1 METIVP
7 GFRSVP
13 RTGVIYVTHEA
24 TRHGFVYG
32 HPEWANLGQGSPE
45 TGAIPN
51 SPPRVESVSIAPA
64 AQQYGTVGGAKD
76 LRQAVADF
84 YNATYRRGKKS
95 KYTADNVSIAGG
107 GRLALTRL
115 ASALGNINMGHFIP
129 DYTAYEEL
137 LSVFKAFPPIPIL
150 LRAEHSYKITP
161 ADLKEEILGRGLSA
175 LLVSNP
181 ANPTGQLMEGKELA
195 TWCDPARACQCS
207 MIFDEFYSHYIYT
220 NENCS
225 SRRESAHS
233 KTGQSGL
240 MSAATSFET
249 ATKAKMVSAAEFVVD
264 VDKDPVVVVDGLTK
278 NWRYPGWRISWT
290 LGPKAVLAAIASAG
304 SFLDG
309 GANHPFQN
317 AALPLLDPKNA
328 EAETLAI
335 QKHFGRKRE
344 LVLARLKKLKIGVD
358 AAPAGAFYV
367 WANLAKLPA
376 PLDDGMNFFRECLK
390 EKTIVVPGVF
400 FDVNPGNRRMHAR
413 YKNYCRISFGPEIEK
428 LELGLNAFER
438 VIGKFK

>member
-1 METIVP
+1 MDTTIP

-45 TGAIPN
+45 TGPIPGA
-51 SPPRVESVSIAPA
+51 PDRIEAVTIAPA
-64 AQQYGTVGGAKD
+64 AQQYGTVGGVKN

-84 YNATYRRGKKS
+84 YNAIYRRGKKS
-95 KYTADNVSIAGG
+95 RYTADNVSIAGG

-137 LSVFKAFPPIPIL
+137 LSVFKAFTPIPIL
-150 LRAEHSYKITP
+150 LRREHGYKITP

-181 ANPTGQLMEGKELA
+181 ANPTGQLIEGKELSA
-195 TWCDPARACQCS
+195 WCDLARECQCS
-207 MIFDEFYSHYIYT
+207 MIFDEFYSHYIYAGT
-220 NENCS
+220 
-225 SRRESAHS
+225 SA
-233 KTGQSGL
+233 K
-240 MSAATSFET
+240 
-249 ATKAKMVSAAEFVVD
+249 KAKMISAAQYVDD
-264 VDKDPVVVVDGLTK
+264 VDKDPVVIVDGLTK

-290 LGPKAVLAAIASAG
+290 LGPKAVIEAIASAG

-317 AALPLLDPKNA
+317 AALPLLDPQNA
-328 EAETLAI
+328 AAETLAI
-335 QKHFGRKRE
+335 QKHFGQKRE
-344 LVLARLKKLKIGVD
+344 LVLARLKQMNIVAD
-358 AAPAGAFYV
+358 APPVGAFYV
-367 WANLAKLPA
+367 WANLSKLPA

-390 EKTIVVPGVF
+390 EKTIVVPGAF
-400 FDVNPGNRRMHAR
+400 FDVNPGHRRTTAR
-413 YKNYCRISFGPEIEK
+413 YKNYCRISYGPELDK
-428 LELGLNAFER
+428 LEIGLAAIAR
-438 VIGKFK
+438 VIAKFKK

>member
-1 METIVP
+1 MKSQNSIP
-7 GFRSVP
+7 GFRTVP

-24 TRHGFVYG
+24 TKHGFSYG
-32 HPEWANLGQGSPE
+32 NADWANLGQGSPE
-45 TGAIPN
+45 TGDIPG
-51 SPPRVESVSIAPA
+51 APA
-64 AQQYGTVGGAKD
+64 RVTEVKISEASRQYGPVAGNKS
-76 LRQAVADF
+76 LCQAVADF

-95 KYTADNVSIAGG
+95 RYTADNVSIASG

-137 LSVFKAFPPIPIL
+137 LSVFKAFTPIPIL
-150 LRAEHSYKITP
+150 LEAKSGYKISP
-161 ADLKEEILGRGLSA
+161 AELKEEILGRGLSA

-181 ANPTGQLMEGKELA
+181 CNPTGQLMEGKELSA
-195 TWCDPARACQCS
+195 WCDLARECECS
-207 MIFDEFYSHYIYT
+207 MIFDEFYSHYIYAS
-220 NENCS
+220 S

-233 KTGQSGL
+233 KNQSGL
-240 MSAATSFET
+240 TTAATSEIP
-249 ATKAKMVSAAEFVVD
+249 KMVSAAEFVDD
-264 VDKDPVVVVDGLTK
+264 VDQDPVVVVDGLTK

-290 LGPKAVLAAIASAG
+290 LGPKAVIEAIASAG

-328 EAETLAI
+328 AAETLAI
-335 QKHFGRKRE
+335 QKHFGKKRA
-344 LVLARLKKLKIGVD
+344 LLLSRLKKLGISAD

-367 WANLAKLPA
+367 WANLAKLPP

-390 EKTIVVPGVF
+390 EKVIVVPGVF
-400 FDVNPGNRRMHAR
+400 FDVNPGNRRTHAR

-428 LELGLNAFER
+428 LELGLDAFGR
-438 VIGKFK
+438 VIAKFK

>member
-1 METIVP
+1 MEQQNSIP
-7 GFRSVP
+7 GFRTVP

-24 TRHGFVYG
+24 TRHGFSYG
-32 HPEWANLGQGSPE
+32 NPDWSNLGQGSPE
-45 TGAIPN
+45 TGDIPGA
-51 SPPRVESVSIAPA
+51 PPRVTEVKISEASR
-64 AQQYGTVGGAKD
+64 QYSPVAGNQK
-76 LRQAVADF
+76 LREAVADF

-95 KYTADNVSIAGG
+95 QYTVDNVSIASG

-137 LSVFKAFPPIPIL
+137 LSVFKAFTPIPIL
-150 LRAEHSYKITP
+150 LEAESGYKISP

-181 ANPTGQLMEGKELA
+181 CNPTGQLMEGKELSA
-195 TWCDPARACQCS
+195 WCDLARECQCS
-207 MIFDEFYSHYIYT
+207 MIFDEFYSHYIYAS
-220 NENCS
+220 S

-233 KTGQSGL
+233 KNQSGL
-240 MSAATSFET
+240 TSAATGEIPT
-249 ATKAKMVSAAEFVVD
+249 MVSAAEFVDD
-264 VDKDPVVVVDGLTK
+264 VDQDPIVVVDGLTK

-290 LGPKAVLAAIASAG
+290 LGPKAVIEAIASAG

-328 EAETLAI
+328 AAETLAI
-335 QKHFGRKRE
+335 QKHFGKKRA
-344 LVLARLKKLKIGVD
+344 LLLSRLKKLDISAD

-367 WANLAKLPA
+367 WANLAKLPP

-390 EKTIVVPGVF
+390 EKVIVVPGVF
-400 FDVNPGNRRMHAR
+400 FDVNPGNRRTHAR

-428 LELGLNAFER
+428 LELGLNAFAR
-438 VIGKFK
+438 VIAKFK

>member
-1 METIVP
+1 MEPKTIP
-7 GFRSVP
+7 GFRTVP

-24 TRHGFVYG
+24 TQRGFSYG
-32 HPEWANLGQGSPE
+32 NSQWANLGQGSPE
-45 TGAIPN
+45 TGDLPG
-51 SPPRVESVSIAPA
+51 APA
-64 AQQYGTVGGAKD
+64 RVTEVMVSEASRQYSPVAGNQK

-95 KYTADNVSIAGG
+95 RYTADNVSIASG

-137 LSVFKAFPPIPIL
+137 LSVFKAFTPIPIL
-150 LRAEHSYKITP
+150 LEAKSGYKISP
-161 ADLKEEILGRGLSA
+161 AELKEEILGRGLSA

-181 ANPTGQLMEGKELA
+181 CNPTGQLMAGRELSA
-195 TWCDPARACQCS
+195 WCDLARECQCS
-207 MIFDEFYSHYIYT
+207 MIFDEFYSHYIYK
-220 NENCS
+220 NVESLNRENVKS
-225 SRRESAHS
+225 DSAKHDS
-233 KTGQSGL
+233 TP
-240 MSAATSFET
+240 T
-249 ATKAKMVSAAEFVVD
+249 MVSAAEFVDD

-290 LGPKAVLAAIASAG
+290 LGPKTVIEAIASAG

-328 EAETLAI
+328 AAETLAI
-335 QKHFGRKRE
+335 QKHFGKKRE
-344 LVLARLKKLKIGVD
+344 LLLSRLKKLNISAD

-376 PLDDGMNFFRECLK
+376 PLDDGMNFFREGLK
-390 EKTIVVPGVF
+390 EKVIVVPGVF
-400 FDVNPGNRRMHAR
+400 FDVNPGNRRATAR

-428 LELGLNAFER
+428 LELGLDAIER
-438 VIGKFK
+438 VIKKFKK

>member
-1 METIVP
+1 MKPQNSIP
-7 GFRSVP
+7 GFRTVP

-24 TRHGFVYG
+24 TRHGFSYG
-32 HPEWANLGQGSPE
+32 HPDWANLGQGSPE
-45 TGAIPN
+45 TGEIAGA
-51 SPPRVESVSIAPA
+51 PPRIEEVKISEASR
-64 AQQYGTVGGAKD
+64 QYSPVAGNQK

-84 YNATYRRGKKS
+84 YNATHRRGKKS
-95 KYTADNVSIAGG
+95 RYTADNVSIASG

-137 LSVFKAFPPIPIL
+137 LSVFKAFTPIPIL
-150 LRAEHSYKITP
+150 LEAKSGYKISP

-181 ANPTGQLMEGKELA
+181 CNPTGQLMEGKELSA
-195 TWCDPARACQCS
+195 WCDLARECQCS
-207 MIFDEFYSHYIYT
+207 MIFDEFYSHYVYT
-220 NENCS
+220 NG
-225 SRRESAHS
+225 
-233 KTGQSGL
+233 K
-240 MSAATSFET
+240 ATRP
-249 ATKAKMVSAAEFVVD
+249 KMVSAAEFVED
-264 VDKDPVVVVDGLTK
+264 VDKDPIVVVDGLTK

-290 LGPKAVLAAIASAG
+290 LGPKAVIEAIASAG

-328 EAETLAI
+328 VAEALAI
-335 QKHFGRKRE
+335 QKHFGKKCA
-344 LVLARLKKLKIGVD
+344 LLLSRLKKLNISAD

-367 WANLAKLPA
+367 WANLAKLPP
-376 PLDDGMNFFRECLK
+376 PLDDGMSFFREGLK
-390 EKTIVVPGVF
+390 EKVIVVPGVF
-400 FDVNPGNRRMHAR
+400 FDVNPGNRRTQAR

-428 LELGLNAFER
+428 LELGLDAFGR
-438 VIGKFK
+438 VIEKFR

>member
-1 METIVP
+1 METIIP

-24 TRHGFVYG
+24 TRHGFTYG

-64 AQQYGTVGGAKD
+64 AQQYGTVSGAKD

-137 LSVFKAFPPIPIL
+137 LSVFKAFTPIPIL
-150 LRAEHSYKITP
+150 LRAEHGYKIAP

-195 TWCDPARACQCS
+195 TWCELARECQCS

-240 MSAATSFET
+240 TSAATSFET

-264 VDKDPVVVVDGLTK
+264 VDKDPVVIVDGLTK

-290 LGPKAVLAAIASAG
+290 LGPKAVIEAIASAG

-328 EAETLAI
+328 AAETLAI

-358 AAPAGAFYV
+358 AVPMGAFYV

-400 FDVNPGNRRMHAR
+400 FDVNPGNRRTHAR

-428 LELGLNAFER
+428 IELGLNAFER
-438 VIGKFK
+438 VIAKFK

>member
-1 METIVP
+1 MEQQNSIP

-24 TRHGFVYG
+24 TRHGFAYG
-32 HPEWANLGQGSPE
+32 KSDWANLGQGSPE
-45 TGAIPN
+45 TGDIPDA
-51 SPPRVESVSIAPA
+51 PPRITEIKISEASR
-64 AQQYGTVGGAKD
+64 QYGPVAGNQK

-84 YNATYRRGKKS
+84 YNAIYRRGKKS
-95 KYTADNVSIAGG
+95 KYTADNVSIASG

-137 LSVFKAFPPIPIL
+137 LSVFKAFTPIPIL
-150 LRAEHSYKITP
+150 LRAEHGYKISP

-181 ANPTGQLMEGKELA
+181 CNPTGQLMEGKELSA
-195 TWCDPARACQCS
+195 WCDLARECQCS
-207 MIFDEFYSHYIYT
+207 MIFDEFYSHYIYGKS
-220 NENCS
+220 EIGK
-225 SRRESAHS
+225 RKA
-233 KTGQSGL
+233 
-240 MSAATSFET
+240 ET
-249 ATKAKMVSAAEFVVD
+249 PKMVSAAEFVDD
-264 VDKDPVVVVDGLTK
+264 VDQDPIVIVDGLTK

-290 LGPKAVLAAIASAG
+290 LGPKAVIEAIASAG

-328 EAETLAI
+328 IAETLAV
-335 QKHFGRKRE
+335 QKHFGKKRE
-344 LVLARLKKLKIGVD
+344 LVLARLKKLNIGVD

-390 EKTIVVPGVF
+390 EKVIVVPGVF
-400 FDVNPGNRRMHAR
+400 FDVNPGNRRTHAR
-413 YKNYCRISFGPEIEK
+413 YKNYCRISFGPEMEK
-428 LELGLNAFER
+428 IELGLDAFER
-438 VIGKFK
+438 VIQKFK

>member
-1 METIVP
+1 MEPLNSFP
-7 GFRSVP
+7 GFRAVP

-24 TRHGFVYG
+24 TRHGFSYG

-45 TGAIPN
+45 TGAIPGA
-51 SPPRVESVSIAPA
+51 PARVETVTVSA
-64 AQQYGTVGGAKD
+64 ASQQYAPVVGNKI
-76 LRQAVADF
+76 LCQAVADF

-95 KYTADNVSIAGG
+95 QYTADNVSIASG

-115 ASALGNINMGHFIP
+115 ASALGDINMGHFIP

-137 LSVFKAFPPIPIL
+137 LSVFKAFTPIPIL
-150 LRAEHSYKITP
+150 LKADSGYKISL

-175 LLVSNP
+175 LLASNP
-181 ANPTGQLMEGKELA
+181 CNPTGQLMEGAELA
-195 TWCDPARACQCS
+195 AWCELARECQCS
-207 MIFDEFYSHYIYT
+207 MIFDEFYSHYIY
-220 NENCS
+220 EKS
-225 SRRESAHS
+225 AIGSRKPEIP
-233 KTGQSGL
+233 
-240 MSAATSFET
+240 
-249 ATKAKMVSAAEFVVD
+249 KMVSAAEFVDD
-264 VDKDPVVVVDGLTK
+264 VDKDPIVIVDGLTK

-290 LGPKAVLAAIASAG
+290 LGPKTVIEAIASAG

-317 AALPLLDPKNA
+317 AALPLLDPKNVT
-328 EAETLAI
+328 AETLAI
-335 QKHFGRKRE
+335 QQHFGHKRE
-344 LVLARLKKLKIGVD
+344 LVLQRLAAMNIGCD

-400 FDVNPGNRRMHAR
+400 FDVNPGHRRSQAR

-428 LELGLNAFER
+428 LELGLDAFER
-438 VIGKFK
+438 VIQKFK

>member
-1 METIVP
+1 MNTIP
-7 GFRSVP
+7 GFRTVP

-24 TRHGFVYG
+24 TRHGFAYG
-32 HPEWANLGQGSPE
+32 KSDWANLGQGSPE
-45 TGAIPN
+45 TGEIPGA
-51 SPPRVESVSIAPA
+51 PPRVTEVKISEASR
-64 AQQYGTVGGAKD
+64 QYGPVAGNQK

-95 KYTADNVSIAGG
+95 RYTADNVSIASG

-137 LSVFKAFPPIPIL
+137 LSVFKAFTPIPIL
-150 LRAEHSYKITP
+150 LRAEHGYKISP
-161 ADLKEEILGRGLSA
+161 EDLKEEILGRGLSA

-181 ANPTGQLMEGKELA
+181 CNPTGQLMEGKELSA
-195 TWCDPARACQCS
+195 WCDLARECQCS
-207 MIFDEFYSHYIYT
+207 MIFDEFYSHYIYMH
-220 NENCS
+220 
-225 SRRESAHS
+225 A
-233 KTGQSGL
+233 K
-240 MSAATSFET
+240 
-249 ATKAKMVSAAEFVVD
+249 ATKPKMVSAAEFVDD
-264 VDKDPVVVVDGLTK
+264 VDQDPIVVVDGLTK

-290 LGPKAVLAAIASAG
+290 LGPKPVIEAIASAG

-317 AALPLLDPKNA
+317 AALPLLDPRNA

-335 QKHFGRKRE
+335 QKHFGKKRE

-358 AAPAGAFYV
+358 ATPSGAFYV
-367 WANLAKLPA
+367 WANLAKLPK

-400 FDVNPGNRRMHAR
+400 FDVNPGNRRATAR

-428 LELGLNAFER
+428 LELGLNAFKH
-438 VIGKFK
+438 VIAKFK

>member
-1 METIVP
+1 MEQSIP

-24 TRHGFVYG
+24 TRHGFAYG
-32 HPEWANLGQGSPE
+32 KSVWANLGQGSPE
-45 TGAIPN
+45 TGDIPGA
-51 SPPRVESVSIAPA
+51 PPRIMEVKISEASR
-64 AQQYGTVGGAKD
+64 QYGPVAGNQK

-95 KYTADNVSIAGG
+95 RYTADNVSIASG

-137 LSVFKAFPPIPIL
+137 LSVFKAFTPIPIL
-150 LRAEHSYKITP
+150 LRAEHGYKISP
-161 ADLKEEILGRGLSA
+161 DDLKEEILGRGLSA

-181 ANPTGQLMEGKELA
+181 CNPTGQLMEGKELSA
-195 TWCDPARACQCS
+195 WCELARECQCS
-207 MIFDEFYSHYIYT
+207 MIFDEFYSHYIYGKA
-220 NENCS
+220 
-225 SRRESAHS
+225 ESG
-233 KTGQSGL
+233 KR
-240 MSAATSFET
+240 
-249 ATKAKMVSAAEFVVD
+249 KAEIPKMVSAAEFVDD
-264 VDKDPVVVVDGLTK
+264 VDKEPIVIVDGLTK

-290 LGPKAVLAAIASAG
+290 LGPKAVIEAIASAG

-328 EAETLAI
+328 AAETFAI
-335 QKHFGRKRE
+335 QKHFGKKRA
-344 LVLARLKKLKIGVD
+344 LLLSRLKKLGITAD

-367 WANLAKLPA
+367 WANLAKLPP

-390 EKTIVVPGVF
+390 EKVIVVPGVF
-400 FDVNPGNRRMHAR
+400 FDVNPGNRRTHAR

-428 LELGLNAFER
+428 LKLGLDAFAR
-438 VIGKFK
+438 VIAKFK

>member
-1 METIVP
+1 MDHTIP

-24 TRHGFVYG
+24 TRQGFAYG
-32 HPEWANLGQGSPE
+32 HPDWANLGQGSPE
-45 TGAIPN
+45 TGPIPGA
-51 SPPRVESVSIAPA
+51 PARVGSVPISAA
-64 AQQYGTVGGAKD
+64 AQQYGTVGGVKD

-84 YNATYRRGKKS
+84 YNATFRRGKAS
-95 KYTADNVSIAGG
+95 QYTAENVSIAGG

-137 LSVFKAFPPIPIL
+137 LSVFKAFTPIPIL
-150 LRAEHSYKITP
+150 LRAENGYKISP
-161 ADLKEEILGRGLSA
+161 ADLREEILGRGLSA

-181 ANPTGQLMEGKELA
+181 ANPTGQLIQGKELA
-195 TWCDPARACQCS
+195 AWCDLARECQCA
-207 MIFDEFYSHYIYT
+207 MIFDEFYSHYIYAGAKA
-220 NENCS
+220 N
-225 SRRESAHS
+225 
-233 KTGQSGL
+233 KPKL
-240 MSAATSFET
+240 ISAAQ
-249 ATKAKMVSAAEFVVD
+249 FVED
-264 VDKDPVVVVDGLTK
+264 VDRDPVVVVDGLTK

-290 LGPKAVLAAIASAG
+290 LGPKPVIEAIASAG

-317 AALPLLDPKNA
+317 AALPLLDPVHA
-328 EAETLAI
+328 ATETLAI

-344 LVLARLKKLKIGVD
+344 LVLNRLKKLGISAD
-358 AAPAGAFYV
+358 AAPEGAFYV

-400 FDVNPGNRRMHAR
+400 FDVNPGNRRSTAR
-413 YKNYCRISFGPEIEK
+413 YKNYCRISYGPELEK
-428 LELGLNAFER
+428 VELGLAAIGR
-438 VIGKFK
+438 VIAKFKR

>member
-1 METIVP
+1 MEQQNFIP
-7 GFRSVP
+7 GFRAVP

-24 TRHGFVYG
+24 TRHGFSYG
-32 HPEWANLGQGSPE
+32 NSEWANLGQGSPE
-45 TGAIPN
+45 TGDIPGA
-51 SPPRVESVSIAPA
+51 PPRVTEVKISEASR
-64 AQQYGTVGGAKD
+64 QYGPVAGNQK
-76 LRQAVADF
+76 LREAVADF

-95 KYTADNVSIAGG
+95 KYTADNVSIASG

-137 LSVFKAFPPIPIL
+137 LSVFKAFTPIPIL
-150 LRAEHSYKITP
+150 LEAKSRYKISP
-161 ADLKEEILGRGLSA
+161 EDLKEEILGRGLSA

-181 ANPTGQLMEGKELA
+181 CNPTGQLMEGKELSA
-195 TWCDPARACQCS
+195 WCDLARKCECS

-220 NENCS
+220 S
-225 SRRESAHS
+225 G
-233 KTGQSGL
+233 KT
-240 MSAATSFET
+240 TNP
-249 ATKAKMVSAAEFVVD
+249 KMVSAAEFVDD
-264 VDKDPVVVVDGLTK
+264 VDKDPIVVVDGLTK

-290 LGPKAVLAAIASAG
+290 LGPKAVIEAIASAG

-328 EAETLAI
+328 VAETLAI
-335 QKHFGRKRE
+335 QKHFGKKRE
-344 LVLARLKKLKIGVD
+344 LLLSRLKKMEITAD
-358 AAPAGAFYV
+358 APPAGAFYV

-390 EKTIVVPGVF
+390 EKVIVVPGVF
-400 FDVNPGNRRMHAR
+400 FDVNPGNRRTHAR

-428 LELGLNAFER
+428 LELGLAAIAR
-438 VIGKFK
+438 VIKKFN